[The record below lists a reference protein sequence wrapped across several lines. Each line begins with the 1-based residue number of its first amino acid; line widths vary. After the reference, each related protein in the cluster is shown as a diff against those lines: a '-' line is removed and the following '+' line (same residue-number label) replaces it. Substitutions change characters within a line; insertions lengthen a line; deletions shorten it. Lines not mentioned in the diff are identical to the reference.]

1 LIEKK
6 GSHIKPTNLPG
17 NVKDDLRKIK
27 GDVSF
32 DGYLDDKVLNVVD
45 LLVHKGNDMH
55 MEPLSDRV
63 DALRTLY
70 ESTENIHYPSPSNC
84 VTADTEGLSK
94 TVANM
99 DKGDL
104 FVRDATSTFIKEK
117 ETHPFW
123 VLLGSD
129 EIAKQIPYPPLPEVS
144 VRGYEAMLEYP
155 SILNPVI
162 VKLGEEDE
170 NGGFPV
176 ESYKG
181 MDYLVKHA
189 KTQVGLWGPV
199 AAFLLKEGEG
209 GGDGGL
215 TSATPGTYQAIHSD
229 PGGRKRKRRTS
240 RILRAPEVTE
250 ADEDDTVSELMHDA
264 RKEITNDDTPKT
276 TEQLCSAIAGLK
288 KDHLL
293 RFGGEYGLEETEDGK
308 WTVNEA
314 IDDDIPDGVIA
325 KFVFPRMNSASPDGG
340 AWSGM
345 QADITAPRGPTELT
359 DELGT
364 TFADPSL
371 RGREEMPDKPIP
383 FKPLQIR
390 VEDDGEE
397 AILDIEEDRAILRFP
412 RREKK
417 DEKKEIEAQPVERT
431 DKAP

>member
-1 LIEKK
+1 
-6 GSHIKPTNLPG
+6 
-17 NVKDDLRKIK
+17 
-27 GDVSF
+27 
-32 DGYLDDKVLNVVD
+32 
-45 LLVHKGNDMH
+45 
-55 MEPLSDRV
+55 
-63 DALRTLY
+63 
-70 ESTENIHYPSPSNC
+70 
-84 VTADTEGLSK
+84 
-94 TVANM
+94 
-99 DKGDL
+99 
-104 FVRDATSTFIKEK
+104 
-117 ETHPFW
+117 
-123 VLLGSD
+123 
-129 EIAKQIPYPPLPEVS
+129 
-144 VRGYEAMLEYP
+144 
-155 SILNPVI
+155 
-162 VKLGEEDE
+162 
-170 NGGFPV
+170 
-176 ESYKG
+176 
-181 MDYLVKHA
+181 
-189 KTQVGLWGPV
+189 
-199 AAFLLKEGEG
+199 
-209 GGDGGL
+209 
-215 TSATPGTYQAIHSD
+215 
-229 PGGRKRKRRTS
+229 
-240 RILRAPEVTE
+240 
-250 ADEDDTVSELMHDA
+250 MHDA